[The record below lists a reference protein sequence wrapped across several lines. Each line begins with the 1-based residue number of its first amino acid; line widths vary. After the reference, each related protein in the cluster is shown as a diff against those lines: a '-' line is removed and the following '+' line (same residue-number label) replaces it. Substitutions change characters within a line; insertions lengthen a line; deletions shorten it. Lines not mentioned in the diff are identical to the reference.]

1 MLTTGMD
8 CRAACTTGTK
18 VALFLHQK
26 YSLHAAKLS
35 SVELADSIVDH
46 QDLLFSA
53 AMFVVLPSPILA
65 GGATVTAGWV
75 YVAFRALYP
84 FLAVNKGIGA
94 AGAKPPI
101 LIATVPAYGALVAMA
116 SPVIRAVFF

>member
-1 MLTTGMD
+1 LLLT
-8 CRAACTTGTK
+8 
-18 VALFLHQK
+18 
-26 YSLHAAKLS
+26 
-35 SVELADSIVDH
+35 
-46 QDLLFSA
+46 
-53 AMFVVLPSPILA
+53 A

-84 FLAVNKGIGA
+84 FMAVNKGIGTS
-94 AGAKPPI
+94 GAKAPI